1 MADLLV
7 EGIVEANS
15 AKNTSVKVNDKW
27 YRFNKALWQ
36 EHGASFQ
43 AGTNVRFNVG
53 SSVSEYQG
61 KMSETLWV
69 NEPIGVDEDI
79 PEAVENNPD
88 YGEVSELAASKVV
101 VPKSTLTITSSPA
114 VSKYNN
120 YDLQRD
126 IQFVTQVAAKCLS
139 ANFKNFHTLEQDEQT
154 DKIADTSMAIMDAQK
169 MVLKMI
175 EDQG

>member
-15 AKNTSVKVNDKW
+15 AKNSSVKVNDKW

-88 YGEVSELAASKVV
+88 YGEVSELAASKIV
-101 VPKSTLTITSSPA
+101 VPKETLHAGT

-139 ANFKNFHTLEQDEQT
+139 ANFKGFHTEDQDIQT
-154 DKIADTSMAIMDAQK
+154 NMIADTSMAIMDAQK